1 MRIFHCA
8 AFWRFFMSTVA
19 IWRSS
24 SAAKRATALR
34 CTIHGKGP
42 SLLLVHGLGT
52 SGAVFAP
59 LIPLL
64 SQHYQLIIPDLRGHG
79 HSRRLPLPIS
89 REQLVEDLEGLL
101 NLLGIISC
109 AAIGHDD
116 GCALV
121 QMLAQRNPAA
131 VDSLGF
137 ISGYARKSRNPLRNA
152 SETAW
157 WLLGSRAMAERNAR
171 LARAPEAQYVR
182 SLMRENDGSRV
193 AAVAHT
199 LQYFDS
205 SAWLAQLKVPS
216 CVVVGDS
223 DAASRRQQ
231 SQELA
236 RLLPLA
242 QLQVLAGAGHWL
254 TYTHSE
260 ELAGLLLNWLH
271 EEYVA

>member
-1 MRIFHCA
+1 
-8 AFWRFFMSTVA
+8 MSTVA

-101 NLLGIISC
+101 NLLGVISC

-116 GCALV
+116 GCALLQV
-121 QMLAQRNPAA
+121 LAQRNPNA
-131 VDSLGF
+131 VDRLGL

-157 WLLGSRAMAERNAR
+157 WLLGSRAMARRSAR
-171 LARAPEAQYVR
+171 LARRSEAQHVR
-182 SLMRENDGSRV
+182 SLIADNDGTRV

-199 LQYFDS
+199 LQRFDS
-205 SAWLAQLKVPS
+205 SAWLAQVAVPS
-216 CVVVGDS
+216 CVVVGQSDS
-223 DAASRRQQ
+223 ARCRRQAQ
-231 SQELA
+231 HLA
-236 RLLPLA
+236 HLLPVA